1 MTPPPPP
8 QPPPSASAPRVR
20 VSPLALG
27 GGLAT
32 EPKKPGLFLER
43 ATGDPGP
50 KKEPSW
56 LSADKLLYL
65 AAELLGA
72 YAVRSCSLPL

>member
-1 MTPPPPP
+1 MT
-8 QPPPSASAPRVR
+8 
-20 VSPLALG
+20 
-27 GGLAT
+27 T

-56 LSADKLLYL
+56 PSADKLLYL

-72 YAVRSCSLPL
+72 YALAAVAGQVMYR

>member
-1 MTPPPPP
+1 MTPLPPP
-8 QPPPSASAPRVR
+8 PPPSASAPR
-20 VSPLALG
+20 SPLALG